1 MSCYN
6 TIPRNLRLRLQ
17 ESLIDAIS
25 NALLEEFHILRT
37 FDDVVDDIY
46 DTFIKNRGRMYGL
59 IYTGWKLNIE
69 TSECVKCRE
78 TENEDLYSIFVYWE
92 ANWNSNANATTDIR
106 GIDINFKY
114 NKSLFQLSKHNDYT
128 FWEVDTDNYQSYDT
142 IDEFRKKINID
153 GIRVEDLW
161 DEVKK
166 VDFAD

>member
-1 MSCYN
+1 MVKNKKCDVCEK
-6 TIPRNLRLRLQ
+6 NLI
-17 ESLIDAIS
+17 IDKYGNGKCKNCGWNNDE
-25 NALLEEFHILRT
+25 NALIYPNAVNPPNFFSLNEAKSYYLKNKKFMPT
-37 FDDVVDDIY
+37 FERVISLVD
-46 DTFIKNRGRMYGL
+46 
-59 IYTGWKLNIE
+59 
-69 TSECVKCRE
+69 
-78 TENEDLYSIFVYWE
+78 
-92 ANWNSNANATTDIR
+92 R